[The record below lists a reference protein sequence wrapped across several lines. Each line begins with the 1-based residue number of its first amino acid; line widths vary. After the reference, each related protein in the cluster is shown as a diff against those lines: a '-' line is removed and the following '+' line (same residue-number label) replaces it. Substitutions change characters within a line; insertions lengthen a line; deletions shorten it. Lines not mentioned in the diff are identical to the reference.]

1 MPGVESS
8 NLYEYMRNTFYS
20 PGQLII
26 IFANTM
32 NGLKT
37 MRLFFF
43 LSINTKNY

>member
-8 NLYEYMRNTFYS
+8 NLYEDMRNTFS

-43 LSINTKNY
+43 LLINTKNY